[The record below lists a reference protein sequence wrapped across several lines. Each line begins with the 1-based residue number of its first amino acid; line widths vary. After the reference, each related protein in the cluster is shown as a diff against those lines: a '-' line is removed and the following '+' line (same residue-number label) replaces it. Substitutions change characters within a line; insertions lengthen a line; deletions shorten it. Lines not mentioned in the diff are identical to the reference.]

1 MLLLRKS
8 VFMHIPKTGGD
19 WVRAALR
26 NAGVL
31 QGLPRQHSPD
41 KHLTRGE
48 TLERRGGRRVFC
60 FVRHPMSWL
69 ESFWRYSGG
78 TGQERRDPTVE
89 TDWRSDHAYGNA
101 VLGPVCDCYDP
112 DFDRFVD
119 KVTTWRPGY
128 VGWLY
133 SQYVTPH
140 AIVGR
145 TEKLTAD
152 LIACLHEA
160 GEEFSMVAIQTT
172 PRVNQSIAPKPSIP
186 RRLLQ
191 RVEHAE
197 ASVLET
203 YYS

>member
-1 MLLLRKS
+1 MLLLRRS
-8 VFMHIPKTGGD
+8 VFLHIPKTGGD

-41 KHLTRGE
+41 KHLTREESIVARGN
-48 TLERRGGRRVFC
+48 RRPFC
-60 FVRHPMSWL
+60 FVRHPLSWL

-78 TGQERRDPTVE
+78 TTQDCRKPREY
-89 TDWRSDHAYGNA
+89 DWRTQNA
-101 VLGPVCDCYDP
+101 NGRAMLGPVCDCYDP
-112 DFDRFVD
+112 WFDRFIE
-119 KVTTWRPGY
+119 KVTTMRPGY

-133 SQYVTPH
+133 SQYVTPN
-140 AIVGR
+140 ALIGR
-145 TEKLTAD
+145 TEKLSAD

-160 GEEFSMVAIQTT
+160 GEEFSMVRIQAT
-172 PRVNQSIAPKPSIP
+172 PRVNQSVAPRPTIS

-191 RVEHAE
+191 RVECVE
-197 ASVLET
+197 SQVLET

>member
-1 MLLLRKS
+1 MLLLPSS

-48 TLERRGGRRVFC
+48 SLVPRAGRRVFC

-78 TGQERRDPTVE
+78 VDQECREPLEYNWRRE
-89 TDWRSDHAYGNA
+89 CARGNA

-112 DFDRFVD
+112 DFATFIC
-119 KVTTWRPGY
+119 KVTTARPGY

-140 AIVGR
+140 ALVGR
-145 TEKLTAD
+145 TEKLSAD

-160 GEEFSMVAIQTT
+160 GEEFSMVAIQAT
-172 PRVNQSIAPKPSIP
+172 PRVNGSVAARPTIS

-191 RVEHAE
+191 RVERTE
-197 ASVLET
+197 AKVLET